1 METTEEDGDI
11 ISGKAEKVSKDKT
24 EEVINLSVK
33 DDNELESEESKE
45 EVRGKN
51 RITVIELIFVIIEN
65 LIAVRVAFKFLG
77 LESSSSYVSFVYKLS
92 AILVNPFLNAFPKL
106 SVLSESSLL
115 EGGSI
120 LAVVLLIGLQKL
132 IVYLLQRN

>member
-45 EVRGKN
+45 EEVKGKN

-92 AILVNPFLNAFPKL
+92 AILVNPFLEQF
-106 SVLSESSLL
+106 S
-115 EGGSI
+115 
-120 LAVVLLIGLQKL
+120 QR
-132 IVYLLQRN
+132 YLDL